1 MYFKNKISKN
11 KFKSE
16 MIFDYIKIIDSSLKD
31 DIKHWKL
38 KPKCRRIYQKIE
50 QNCEQIFCRRGNRNR
65 QETCENMHNFILNQ
79 GNLN

>member
-1 MYFKNKISKN
+1 
-11 KFKSE
+11 
-16 MIFDYIKIIDSSLKD
+16 MIFDYIKIIDSSLKE

-50 QNCEQIFCRRGNRNR
+50 QNCEQILYRRGNRNR
-65 QETCENMHNFILNQ
+65 QETCENMHNFIINQ